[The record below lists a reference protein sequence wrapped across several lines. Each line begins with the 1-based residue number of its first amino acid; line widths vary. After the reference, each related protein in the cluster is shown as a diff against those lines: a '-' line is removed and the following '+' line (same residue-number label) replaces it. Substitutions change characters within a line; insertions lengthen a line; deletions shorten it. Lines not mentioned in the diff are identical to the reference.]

1 MLEPWFAAR
10 TLSEVRAAFD
20 GKGVLWGPYQDF
32 GQMVAEDPRV
42 SPANPMF
49 AEVEQHGVGTLLANT
64 VPLRFDLGQ
73 RPPAPAPRL
82 GEHTEAILTGL
93 LGLSA
98 AQYGKLHDAGVV
110 AGPDA
115 ARRS

>member
-1 MLEPWFAAR
+1 
-10 TLSEVRAAFD
+10 
-20 GKGVLWGPYQDF
+20 
-32 GQMVAEDPRV
+32 MVAEDPRV

-64 VPLRFDLGQ
+64 IPLRFDLGQ
-73 RPPAPAPRL
+73 RRPAPAPCL
-82 GEHTEAILTGL
+82 GEHTEAVLAEV

-98 AQYGKLHDAGVV
+98 TQYGKLHDAGVV

-115 ARRS
+115 PRRS